1 MADYMGSGNSA
12 DKPEWMR
19 EPSLKDIPVDKLDF
33 LQKMVFESKTLSQK
47 ELMPFSHGSRPE
59 KPFGKHHLHTGGNDG
74 NYRSDKKI
82 QHPRG
87 TDENESD
94 NEADAAP

>member
-1 MADYMGSGNSA
+1 MGSGNSA

-47 ELMPFSHGSRPE
+47 ELMPFLMLSPREAVRQTSPSHRR
-59 KPFGKHHLHTGGNDG
+59 K
-74 NYRSDKKI
+74 
-82 QHPRG
+82 
-87 TDENESD
+87 
-94 NEADAAP
+94 